1 MFEVRETPEI
11 AASVSELFSLKGKTC
26 IVTGGSSGI
35 GLSIV
40 EAYAS
45 MGATVIIIYNSTPV
59 DEVVKD
65 LSKKYGVTIDS
76 YKCNLLEV
84 KEIEGLFSAVT
95 QKYSKIDVFV
105 ANAGI
110 CWFHGGACEFE
121 SCEQLADNWEKFMN
135 ADLSSVYY
143 CAAFVGKIFEK
154 QGFGSLI
161 LTASMSGNIINVPQ
175 LQTPYNVAKAGVKQM
190 ARSLAVEWAAYGE
203 GKIRVNS
210 VSPGYVKTKMTG
222 IRDPAM
228 IEGWC
233 KLTPLGRMG
242 SPKEISTAFVYL
254 ASDASSYITGFD
266 LVVDGGYSIIWDCT
280 VIA

>member
-1 MFEVRETPEI
+1 MFELRETPEI
-11 AASVSELFSLKGKTC
+11 TASVAELFSLKGKTC
-26 IVTGGSSGI
+26 VVTGGSSGI
-35 GLSIV
+35 GSSIV

-45 MGATVIIIYNSTPV
+45 MGATVIIVYNSTPV

-65 LSKKYGVTIDS
+65 LSKKYGVIVDS

-84 KEIEGLFSAVT
+84 KEIEGLFDNVI

-110 CWFHGGACEFE
+110 CWFHGGASEFE

-161 LTASMSGNIINVPQ
+161 LTASMSASIINAPQ
-175 LQTPYNVAKAGVKQM
+175 LQTPYNVAKAGVKHM
-190 ARSLAVEWAAYGE
+190 AKSLAVEWSAIGD

-228 IEGWC
+228 VEKWC
-233 KLTPLGRMG
+233 KLTPLGRMA
-242 SPKEISTAFVYL
+242 SPKEVCGAYVYL
-254 ASDASSYITGFD
+254 ASDASSYTTGFD
-266 LVVDGGYSIIWDCT
+266 MVVDGGFSLI
-280 VIA
+280 